1 VREPLSADGIPGHC
15 EPCWDVQEVL
25 LSDRVLT
32 LGCASYISVRT
43 SLTPEILP
51 VPADAGG
58 DLTPAQAY
66 DDRPARAAGAYV
78 VPDTPDVAAAL
89 AAAAP
94 PAAARPSKTRLAAG
108 TAGRSKAADA
118 AAARRRASP
127 AAPEAG
133 DDAHM
138 AAPEA
143 SARSGGGGGGG
154 GGGAPARWN
163 TALPEPERLPPAEAQ
178 LAEPLEP
185 MLGDFIC
192 RWEIMRGRG
201 RSITELGHGLM
212 DLERAVRPPRG

>member
-1 VREPLSADGIPGHC
+1 M
-15 EPCWDVQEVL
+15 
-25 LSDRVLT
+25 
-32 LGCASYISVRT
+32 
-43 SLTPEILP
+43 
-51 VPADAGG
+51 PADAGG

-127 AAPEAG
+127 AAAEAG

-143 SARSGGGGGGG
+143 SARSGGGGGS
-154 GGGAPARWN
+154 GAPAGWN

-178 LAEPLEP
+178 LAEALEP

-192 RWEIMRGRG
+192 RWKIMRGKG
-201 RSITELGHGLM
+201 RSITELANGLM
-212 DLERAVRPPRG
+212 DLDRAVRPPRG